1 MRKLLNH
8 LVRILVFGG
17 LCFAA
22 YMLFHDMDGPLI
34 AMTPDTGSLSPVS
47 DISLHL
53 EDAPNGVRAVL
64 VSVRKGNQS
73 AVVFE
78 QAFVPARPSVDVRFN
93 LKNSGVREGQIEL
106 EIRATD
112 GSLAGF
118 GQGNTSVRT
127 VAVRID
133 AKPPVITV
141 LSPPGVSCRRGSAA
155 AVAYRLSESVSM
167 TGVSV
172 GDEFFPAY
180 PQQDG
185 VYFCMLAFPIDMEL
199 NRFAP
204 EIVARDLAG
213 NEARSRIVL
222 PAQERAFKTDVL
234 TVDDRFLQRVMPAFE
249 EILPDTPDLLER
261 YIKANDVL
269 RRSNEA
275 TLREIAKSTAP
286 APLWQGAFGR
296 LPSSA
301 SRAGFGDKRTYMYNG
316 KAIDQQTHMGQDM
329 ASVRNAPVPAANHG
343 RVVFA
348 DFLGIFGNMVVI
360 DHGIGLMSLYS
371 HMSSIAVAVG
381 TEVGKG
387 DILGQTG
394 TTGLAGGDHLH
405 FGILVHGIQVQPL
418 DWLDGRWLANNVTNR
433 LARRQ

>member
-1 MRKLLNH
+1 LFNH
-8 LVRILVFGG
+8 LVFILVVGG
-17 LCFAA
+17 ICFAA
-22 YMLFHDMDGPLI
+22 YMFFRDLEGPVI
-34 AMTPDTGSLSPVS
+34 AMTPDTGSLSPNN

-53 EDAPNGVRAVL
+53 EDAPSGVRAVS

-73 AVVFE
+73 LVVFE
-78 QAFVPARPSVDVRFN
+78 QAFSPVQPVVNTSFN
-93 LKNSGVREGQIEL
+93 LKKSGLREGQIEM

-112 GSLAGF
+112 GALAGF

-127 VAVRID
+127 LAVRID

-141 LSPPGVSCRRGSAA
+141 LSPPGASCKRGSAA
-155 AVAYRLSESVSM
+155 AVAYMLSEDATM

-180 PQQDG
+180 RQQG
-185 VYFCMLAFPIDMEL
+185 NVYFCMLAFPIDMDS
-199 NRFAP
+199 NRFTP
-204 EIVARDLAG
+204 EIVARDQAG
-213 NEARSRIVL
+213 NEGRSHLLL
-222 PAQERAFKTDVL
+222 PARERTFKTDVL
-234 TVDDRFLQRVMPAFE
+234 TVDDRFLQRVMPPFE
-249 EILPDTPDLLER
+249 EIIPDTPDLLER
-261 YIKANDVL
+261 YIKANDAL

-275 TLREIAKSTAP
+275 TLREVAAHTAP
-286 APLWQGAFGR
+286 TPLWQGVFGR
-296 LPSSA
+296 LPGSA

-371 HMSSIAVAVG
+371 HLSSIAVGVG
-381 TEVGKG
+381 AELRKG
-387 DILGQTG
+387 DTIGQTG

-405 FGILVHGIQVQPL
+405 FGMLVHGIQVQPL
-418 DWLDGRWLANNVTNR
+418 DWLDARWIANNVTGR
-433 LARRQ
+433 LPRK